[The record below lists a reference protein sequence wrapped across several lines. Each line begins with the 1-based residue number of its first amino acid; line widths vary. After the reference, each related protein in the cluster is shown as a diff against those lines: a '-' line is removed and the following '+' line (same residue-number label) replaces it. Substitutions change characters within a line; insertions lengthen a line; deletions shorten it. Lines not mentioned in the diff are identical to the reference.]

1 MLRTIA
7 CLAACFALSTAV
19 AGAQGT
25 STRVI
30 EGDVL
35 LIDRVERTHSGAK
48 LPRRGLLMNQV
59 EAQFGAP
66 STKHAPVGGGSAQ
79 QPPITRWSY
88 PDFTVYFENNHVVNA
103 VVNRAGPNEKGPVR
117 REQPKG

>member
-1 MLRTIA
+1 MLRSIG
-7 CLAACFALSTAV
+7 CLAVCFALSPGLAS
-19 AGAQGT
+19 AQET
-25 STRVI
+25 TQRVI

-35 LIDRVERTHSGAK
+35 LIDRVERTHSGVN

-66 STKHAPVGGGSAQ
+66 ATKHAPVGGGSPQ

-88 PDFTVYFENNHVVNA
+88 PDFTVYFENSHVVNA
-103 VVNRAGPNEKGPVR
+103 VVNRAGPNERGPKR
-117 REQPKG
+117 TEKPNG